1 MDDAIIRDATADRA
15 QARERQIRHGR
26 ELRQHAACEVAG
38 LKDVPP
44 FSLRHL
50 VSLAQSLAE
59 RIGVRDETDIKLLAI
74 LIHNEAWRE
83 TVAGIPFSR
92 RLLLLPQ
99 CLRSRDA
106 CPAGRDEYG
115 LLCDAC
121 GRCALGALQSEA
133 TALGYAVLIAE
144 GAEAAAGMLREG
156 LVDAVIG
163 VSCLPA
169 LEQTFARI
177 ADEALP
183 ALAVPLLRDGCD
195 DTDVDVEMLLE
206 HIRLT
211 RADTAATG
219 LSVDAVQAAVQAW
232 FDPEALR
239 SLLGTE
245 SSHALEIAR
254 RWLAGSGKRWRPLLS
269 ASVYYALR
277 DPSADAAPKLIQTV
291 AVAAECFHK
300 ASLIHDD
307 IEDNDDFR
315 NGAPTLHQ
323 EHGVPIALNAGD
335 LLIGVGYRLLATC
348 AADESARLRM
358 LTAAAMAHCGLCVG
372 QGDELQWRGRSDV
385 PASADLIHMFSRKTA
400 PAFEVAILLG
410 AIAGGADTATCA
422 TLTDFSR
429 AMGIAY
435 QIGDDQQDVEQ
446 DAGGDRA
453 CGLQPSMM
461 LALLCDRCTAAE
473 RREIQ
478 DALREAPQTGRTQA
492 LTRALFDRYG
502 VAAAA
507 EALRE
512 DYRDRALQA
521 LAPIRI
527 VRLKSLLTRLVKRI
541 LPRTERGADVR
552 KHPPA

>member
-1 MDDAIIRDATADRA
+1 LCIRYT
-15 QARERQIRHGR
+15 IYS
-26 ELRQHAACEVAG
+26 
-38 LKDVPP
+38 LK
-44 FSLRHL
+44 
-50 VSLAQSLAE
+50 
-59 RIGVRDETDIKLLAI
+59 K
-74 LIHNEAWRE
+74 
-83 TVAGIPFSR
+83 
-92 RLLLLPQ
+92 
-99 CLRSRDA
+99 
-106 CPAGRDEYG
+106 
-115 LLCDAC
+115 
-121 GRCALGALQSEA
+121 LGALQSEA

-169 LEQTFARI
+169 LEETFARI

-183 ALAVPLLRDGCD
+183 AMAVPLLRDGCD
-195 DTDVDVEMLLE
+195 ATDVDVEMLLE

-211 RADTAATG
+211 RPATAASS
-219 LSVDAVQAAVQAW
+219 LSVDAVQASVQTW
-232 FDPEALR
+232 FEPEALR

-254 RWLAGSGKRWRPLLS
+254 TWLAGPGKRWRPLLT

-277 DPSADAAPKLIQTV
+277 DSAAEVAPKLIQTV

-348 AADESARLRM
+348 VADESARLRM

-410 AIAGGADTATCA
+410 AIAGGADAETCA
-422 TLTDFSR
+422 ALADFSR

-446 DAGGDRA
+446 DSAGDRA
-453 CGLQPSMM
+453 WGLQPSMM

-473 RREIQ
+473 RQAIQ
-478 DALREAPQTGRTQA
+478 NALSEAPRAGHTRLLTQS
-492 LTRALFDRYG
+492 LFEQYQ

-521 LAPIRI
+521 LAPIRV

-541 LPRTERGADVR
+541 LPRTERGTDVR
-552 KHPPA
+552 DSSRA

>member
-1 MDDAIIRDATADRA
+1 MDDAIIRDATAERA
-15 QARERQIRHGR
+15 QARGWQIRHWR
-26 ELRQHAACEVAG
+26 ELRRYAADEVAG
-38 LKDVPP
+38 LTDVPP

-50 VSLAQSLAE
+50 VALARSLAG

-115 LLCDAC
+115 LLCEAC
-121 GRCALGALQSEA
+121 GRCELGALQSEA
-133 TALGYAVLIAE
+133 AALGYAVLIAE

-183 ALAVPLLRDGCD
+183 AMAVPLLRDGCD
-195 DTDVDVEMLLE
+195 TTDVDVETLLE

-211 RADTAATG
+211 RPAAAATG

-232 FDPEALR
+232 FEPGALR
-239 SLLGTE
+239 SLLGSE
-245 SSHALEIAR
+245 SGHALEIAR
-254 RWLAGSGKRWRPLLS
+254 AWLAGPGKRWRPLLT

-277 DPSADAAPKLIQTV
+277 DPSADAAPELIQAV

-307 IEDNDDFR
+307 IEDNDDCR
-315 NGAPTLHQ
+315 YGAPTLHR

-335 LLIGVGYRLLATC
+335 LLIGAGYRLLATC

-358 LTAAAMAHCGLCVG
+358 LTTAAQAHCALCAG
-372 QGDELQWRGRSDV
+372 QGDELHWRGRSDV
-385 PASADLIHMFSRKTA
+385 PASADLLRMFSRKTA

-410 AIAGGADTATCA
+410 AIAGGADDATCA
-422 TLTDFSR
+422 ALADFSR
-429 AMGIAY
+429 ALGIAY
-435 QIGDDQQDVEQ
+435 QIGDDQQDVEH
-446 DAGGDRA
+446 DAAGDRA
-453 CGLQPSMM
+453 SGLQPSMM

-478 DALREAPQTGRTQA
+478 DALREAPRAGRMQS
-492 LTRALFDRYG
+492 LTRALFERYG

-521 LAPIRI
+521 LAPIRV

-541 LPRTERGADVR
+541 LPRKERGADVR
-552 KHPPA
+552 ERPPA